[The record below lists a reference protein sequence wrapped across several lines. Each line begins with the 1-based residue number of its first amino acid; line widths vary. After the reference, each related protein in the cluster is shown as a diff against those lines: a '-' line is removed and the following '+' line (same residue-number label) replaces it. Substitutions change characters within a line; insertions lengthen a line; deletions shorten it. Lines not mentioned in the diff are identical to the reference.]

1 MASLSKR
8 MTLKNQSTFN
18 RIMIGFWSIPAEQNT
33 SSSVRHYQSLSCWNW
48 DCLHGLRIE
57 ILSFEM
63 YRFVCS
69 NSHSTVIMRHL
80 IPSLY
85 FCQRPKWLSN
95 FDSLN
100 RFLKTGFSTPIL
112 RCTFKKKKN
121 MSMHNRSANMEI
133 IKGSDN

>member
-18 RIMIGFWSIPAEQNT
+18 RIMIGFWSIPGEQNT
-33 SSSVRHYQSLSCWNW
+33 SSSVRHYQSLSLLKLRMFTWSSYWN
-48 DCLHGLRIE
+48 
-57 ILSFEM
+57 LSFEM

-112 RCTFKKKKN
+112 RCTFKKKN